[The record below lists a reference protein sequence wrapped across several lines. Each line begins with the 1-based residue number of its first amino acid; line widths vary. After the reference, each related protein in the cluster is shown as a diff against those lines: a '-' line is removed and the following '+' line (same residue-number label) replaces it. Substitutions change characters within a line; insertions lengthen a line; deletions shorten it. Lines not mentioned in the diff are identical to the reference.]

1 MIELLVLLIVWLVPL
16 SFIVARAAKER
27 GRGRGWA
34 WFFAALFF
42 TPPMAALLLLAF
54 PVRAQQ

>member
-1 MIELLVLLIVWLVPL
+1 MIEFIIIVLVWLVPL
-16 SFIVARAAKER
+16 SYIVGRAAKER

-54 PVRAQQ
+54 PARAQQ